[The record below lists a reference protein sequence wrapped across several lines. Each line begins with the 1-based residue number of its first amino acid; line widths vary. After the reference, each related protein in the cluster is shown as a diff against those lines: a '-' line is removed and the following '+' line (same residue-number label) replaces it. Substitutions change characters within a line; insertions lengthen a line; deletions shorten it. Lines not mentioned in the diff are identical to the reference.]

1 LGDGSEVVGESGPL
15 LMVVKLH
22 QSKKIEIKS
31 ELERSLQIKQISEE
45 VARIIRRIG
54 FDEEWEEKSVV
65 K

>member
-1 LGDGSEVVGESGPL
+1 
-15 LMVVKLH
+15 MVVKLH